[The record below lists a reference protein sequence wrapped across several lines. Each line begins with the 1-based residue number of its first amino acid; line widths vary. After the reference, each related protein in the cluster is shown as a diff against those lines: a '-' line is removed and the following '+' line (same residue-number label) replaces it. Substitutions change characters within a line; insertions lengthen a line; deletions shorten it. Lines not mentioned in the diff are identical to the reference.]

1 VYDLLI
7 CLLHVWSQFDVVYTS
22 WLSRAIE
29 TGWLVMNELDAL
41 YLPIVKTWRLNERMC
56 KCGILV
62 LSQRSMLGGCG
73 AFGKPCDGAA
83 NL

>member
-1 VYDLLI
+1 MSYFEVLI

-56 KCGILV
+56 KL
-62 LSQRSMLGGCG
+62 L
-73 AFGKPCDGAA
+73 
-83 NL
+83 

>member
-1 VYDLLI
+1 
-7 CLLHVWSQFDVVYTS
+7 VYTS

-56 KCGILV
+56 KFYEK
-62 LSQRSMLGGCG
+62 Q
-73 AFGKPCDGAA
+73 
-83 NL
+83 